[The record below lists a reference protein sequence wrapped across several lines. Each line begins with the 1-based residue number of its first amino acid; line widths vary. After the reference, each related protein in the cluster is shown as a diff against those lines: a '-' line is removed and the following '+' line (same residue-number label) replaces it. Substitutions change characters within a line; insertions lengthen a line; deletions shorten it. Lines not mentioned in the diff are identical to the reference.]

1 MMQVPP
7 FEGRSVFRTAVALL
21 LLPSLALAQGIVTPY
36 RPPVIPPGSPGS
48 IPPLPGR
55 PFPPLPGLYPIPGV
69 IWYPWYSSG
78 WGWNAP
84 QVVVNVNP
92 APVVVVP
99 AVSRGEVQDNLA
111 LAAAEVPAV
120 LKVQFPAPADVWVN
134 GAKLDGPATAERD
147 IPSPPIKLGS
157 EHTFS
162 IKARWTLSGTAY
174 ETEKTSTVP
183 AGGSKKLIVVS
194 GNPVR

>member
-1 MMQVPP
+1 
-7 FEGRSVFRTAVALL
+7 VFRTAVALL
-21 LLPSLALAQGIVTPY
+21 LAPAFALAQGIVTTY

-48 IPPLPGR
+48 IPPLPGQ
-55 PFPPLPGLYPIPGV
+55 PFPPLVGMYPIAGPV
-69 IWYPWYSSG
+69 WYPWYSSG

-92 APVVVVP
+92 APVMVVP
-99 AVSRGEVQDNLA
+99 VANRGEVRDNLA
-111 LAAAEVPAV
+111 LAAAEIPAV

-147 IPSPPIKLGS
+147 IPSAPIKLGS
-157 EHTFS
+157 EYTFA
-162 IKARWTLSGTAY
+162 IKARWTLSGTNY
-174 ETEKTSTVP
+174 EVERTSTVP

-194 GNPVR
+194 GTPVK